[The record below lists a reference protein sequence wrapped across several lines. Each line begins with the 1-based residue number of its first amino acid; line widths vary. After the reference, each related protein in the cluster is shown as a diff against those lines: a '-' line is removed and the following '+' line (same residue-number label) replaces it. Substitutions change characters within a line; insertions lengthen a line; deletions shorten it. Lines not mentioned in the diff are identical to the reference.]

1 MRVQEREGAEARSER
16 RKGRG
21 PQLFSSNHVTA
32 SLQSLPGITPPE
44 VLTVFLTSTRGHG
57 NDVCGRASFK
67 SAKGWCCVWLQCIL
81 FLLPWPGEPTN
92 PSQGQDCLLLPES
105 SLTAHGPRVSISDL
119 LLLCETSTALSTRL
133 CYLRV
138 FLHLLH
144 NEWEVNECSLLAE
157 PVLCSSPS
165 LAL

>member
-1 MRVQEREGAEARSER
+1 MSFRGDLLRCLRCSSPPPGAMGMASVVM
-16 RKGRG
+16 
-21 PQLFSSNHVTA
+21 PAS
-32 SLQSLPGITPPE
+32 SLQRDGA
-44 VLTVFLTSTRGHG
+44 
-57 NDVCGRASFK
+57 VCGFS
-67 SAKGWCCVWLQCIL
+67 GTCIL
-81 FLLPWPGEPTN
+81 FLRPWPGE

-144 NEWEVNECSLLAE
+144 NEWEVNECSLLARAFS
-157 PVLCSSPS
+157 VFKS
-165 LAL
+165 LASTVPMTSFNPLDIQRPLLLLSTVYP